1 METITAIK
9 TKNGLIPVD
18 TYNLAVSAD
27 NALGDL
33 YYSEGLN
40 NSQRRS
46 IAKARNVLDKIIKN
60 AEITN
65 NTDDPFI

>member
-9 TKNGLIPVD
+9 TKNGLISVD
-18 TYNLAVSAD
+18 TYNLVVSTD